1 MQKLK
6 IKALIIDMDGV
17 IWRKDQPI
25 GDLAAIFQKVS
36 NLGIKYVFATNN
48 ATNSIDTYI
57 NLLREFGVPVEKE
70 QIVTSATAT
79 AEYLI
84 QKHPGGGNI
93 YVVGMD
99 GLETTLEEYGFK
111 ISKDKPLAVVAA
123 MDRTL
128 TYQKL
133 KTATLLIRQ
142 GVPFIGTNP
151 DRTFPSPEGL
161 IPGAGS
167 ILAAIEAATNVQ
179 PEIIGKPKA
188 TMFLQALDYLTENAE
203 NVLVIGDRL
212 ETDIAGGQAAKCRT
226 AVVLTG
232 VSTLEMA
239 EAWKPAVD
247 FIARDLDQLVSILGG
262 LSGE

>member
-1 MQKLK
+1 MQNLK
-6 IKALIIDMDGV
+6 INAFIIDMDGV

-25 GDLAAIFQKVS
+25 GDLAAIFQKIS
-36 NLGIKYVFATNN
+36 DHGINYVFATNN
-48 ATNSIDTYI
+48 ATNSTDTYH
-57 NLLREFGVPVEKE
+57 NLLRGFGVPVEKE

-79 AEYLI
+79 AQYLK
-84 QKHPGGGNI
+84 QEHPGGGNI
-93 YVVGMD
+93 YVVGVD
-99 GLETTLEEYGFK
+99 GLETTLEEYGFN
-111 ISKDKPLAVVAA
+111 ISEDQPLAVVTA
-123 MDRTL
+123 MDPTL

-161 IPGAGS
+161 VPGAGS

-188 TMFLQALDYLTENAE
+188 TMFLQALDYLGEDAK

-212 ETDIAGGQAAKCRT
+212 ETDIAGGQAAMCRT
-226 AVVLTG
+226 GVVLTG

-239 EAWKPAVD
+239 EAWEPAID
-247 FIARDLDQLVSILGG
+247 IIAEDLDHLVSILGG
-262 LSGE
+262 T